1 MATTIVTKSGSG
13 APTASDLVAG
23 ELAVDLTNGRLYTE
37 DSGGTV
43 LELGLN
49 PNGNVDVTGSV
60 TASGTLSA
68 NNIRVGVALDAWGA
82 NSHVIQMGDGVSDN
96 GALAWNTISGA
107 DYFDL
112 MYQSYFDGTD
122 YKYAAAAA
130 VSRIS
135 QRNGAITFD
144 RKAAGSA
151 DATFT
156 WDNSLTI
163 DTSGNVGIGT
173 SSPSS
178 FFSGA
183 SNLVVSGGSGNG
195 GITIDAGTSS
205 VSALHF
211 ADGTSGSETYRGYV
225 SYDHSSDA
233 LLLGTSG
240 TEAMRLSGGNLLV
253 GQTSNDSAD
262 TGHIFNPIGVALHIR
277 DGGVPLVAVRQ
288 TSDGELI
295 QLKKDTA
302 VVGSIGVANGDNLY
316 IATDDTNDVGLKFN
330 GDGNRITPCDASGAD
345 RGSAID
351 LGEAGGGLFK
361 DLYLSGSANIGGN
374 INNYV
379 PTNSGNPEF
388 SIGSSATNRL
398 FVQSVYNSGA
408 QVLNYTVFR
417 TFTSSSTANAGRIVF
432 AVDEADKL
440 EINDGG
446 IAVTGGVLAE
456 SPLLIGI
463 SSAAGVGGSASD
475 TNSAEVGSG
484 YINLNRDD
492 TSSANQIQFGKN
504 GSVVGRITTTT
515 TTSYVETS
523 DRRVKDNIADAD
535 DCGAEIDLMQVR
547 KFDWRDGGVH
557 HPYGMI
563 AQELQQVAPIAVDAP
578 ENPEEMMG
586 IDYSK
591 LVPMLVKEI
600 QSLRARIAALES

>member
-240 TEAMRLSGGNLLV
+240 TEAMRIDSSGNVGIGVAPATGVRLDIRSNAAATIGDFRNASATGFGLYVAAGDTSSQYAFRAADYQNNLLFTVQGDGHVGIGTVPATELHVASPSDSNAQIRINGNTSTVYSRLYSDNNGVLAISTDVGNQVAGSYMMFEVKGTERMRIDASGNLLV
-253 GQTSNDSAD
+253 GTSSVLFSNRSLQVKANGGNDA
-262 TGHIFNPIGVALHIR
+262 
-277 DGGVPLVAVRQ
+277 AV
-288 TSDGELI
+288 I
-295 QLKKDTA
+295 QSTA
-302 VVGSIGVANGDNLY
+302 VSAKTLLCWNNVTSGDNQF
-316 IATDDTNDVGLKFN
+316 IAFLT
-330 GDGNRITPCDASGAD
+330 
-345 RGSAID
+345 
-351 LGEAGGGLFK
+351 EAGGTQRGLIDYNRAAGQVRYNITSDARLK
-361 DLYLSGSANIGGN
+361 GDIQNAEESGSLID
-374 INNYV
+374 
-379 PTNSGNPEF
+379 
-388 SIGSSATNRL
+388 SI
-398 FVQSVYNSGA
+398 
-408 QVLNYTVFR
+408 QVRQYDL
-417 TFTSSSTANAGRIVF
+417 
-432 AVDEADKL
+432 K
-440 EINDGG
+440 
-446 IAVTGGVLAE
+446 
-456 SPLLIGI
+456 
-463 SSAAGVGGSASD
+463 
-475 TNSAEVGSG
+475 
-484 YINLNRDD
+484 
-492 TSSANQIQFGKN
+492 
-504 GSVVGRITTTT
+504 
-515 TTSYVETS
+515 ETS
-523 DRRVKDNIADAD
+523 
-535 DCGAEIDLMQVR
+535 
-547 KFDWRDGGVH
+547 H
-557 HPYGMI
+557 HVGFGFI
-563 AQELQQVAPIAVDAP
+563 AQELLEVAPEAVHQP
-578 ENPEEMMG
+578 EDPEEMMG
-586 IDYSK
+586 VDYSK
-591 LVPMLVKEI
+591 LVPMMLKEI

>member
-361 DLYLSGSANIGGN
+361 DLYLSG
-374 INNYV
+374 
-379 PTNSGNPEF
+379 
-388 SIGSSATNRL
+388 
-398 FVQSVYNSGA
+398 
-408 QVLNYTVFR
+408 
-417 TFTSSSTANAGRIVF
+417 
-432 AVDEADKL
+432 
-440 EINDGG
+440 
-446 IAVTGGVLAE
+446 GVLAE